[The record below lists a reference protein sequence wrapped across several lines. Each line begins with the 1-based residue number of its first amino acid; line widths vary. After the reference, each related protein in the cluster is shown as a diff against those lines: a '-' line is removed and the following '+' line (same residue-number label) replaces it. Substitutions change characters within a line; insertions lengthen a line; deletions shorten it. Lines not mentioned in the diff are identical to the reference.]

1 MDGSPNDQFLAD
13 LSQSD
18 YSMYGLKVNPFPSI
32 GIPEEVPATT
42 ADREEPKRK
51 FKEALRRTIFEHQ
64 SSIMVVTGD
73 YGAGKTHLLRYFK
86 YSVNANLSSNT
97 NKVLAVYIKT
107 VGLNFRDFYLNFVD
121 EMGRDFLSG
130 FAVGIIKSYVKG
142 KGDAA
147 MRRYVYGADALARS
161 DITESPVSA
170 LLTDSRYL
178 DLFHDIQ
185 RDNDTGSSARMLNV
199 VLHLAHPQYAAVAW
213 RWLLGEKFSKDEM
226 QLINVDFSIDD
237 DRAAMAAF
245 QDMISLILFSHYTT
259 LVLLIDEFENL
270 TLIPTQTRYRYMEE
284 IRQFIDENP
293 GKLVTVFATT
303 PGAYVLLTQVPSAL
317 QRRLSGTEV
326 DLGFFE
332 LRDIRELITLYL
344 ALGRIKNADIA
355 SAVAGHPGTSVE
367 TWPFTEQAVAAAL
380 GKSRGLVSS
389 AIKICR
395 ESLEMAVEA
404 RAHVIG
410 PELVDRVKL

>member
-1 MDGSPNDQFLAD
+1 
-13 LSQSD
+13 
-18 YSMYGLKVNPFPSI
+18 
-32 GIPEEVPATT
+32 
-42 ADREEPKRK
+42 
-51 FKEALRRTIFEHQ
+51 
-64 SSIMVVTGD
+64 
-73 YGAGKTHLLRYFK
+73 
-86 YSVNANLSSNT
+86 
-97 NKVLAVYIKT
+97 
-107 VGLNFRDFYLNFVD
+107 
-121 EMGRDFLSG
+121 
-130 FAVGIIKSYVKG
+130 
-142 KGDAA
+142 
-147 MRRYVYGADALARS
+147 
-161 DITESPVSA
+161 
-170 LLTDSRYL
+170 
-178 DLFHDIQ
+178 
-185 RDNDTGSSARMLNV
+185 
-199 VLHLAHPQYAAVAW
+199 
-213 RWLLGEKFSKDEM
+213 
-226 QLINVDFSIDD
+226 
-237 DRAAMAAF
+237 
-245 QDMISLILFSHYTT
+245 
-259 LVLLIDEFENL
+259 
-270 TLIPTQTRYRYMEE
+270 MEE